1 MMKKLPMILA
11 PLFLVGCLTMDDVAS
26 LTSPYG
32 TNPAQAGVRPSPSS
46 YQSAYGD
53 GYRQGYR
60 AGFHDGRNGMGYRA
74 SSNYGGSSYNAAF
87 SDGYYK
93 GYAEG
98 YHEGR
103 RGYGYECAM

>member
-1 MMKKLPMILA
+1 MILA
-11 PLFLVGCLTMDDVAS
+11 PLLLAGCLTVDDVAS
-26 LTSPYG
+26 LTSPYAM
-32 TNPAQAGVRPSPSS
+32 NPAQAGVRPSPAS
-46 YQSAYGD
+46 YQPAYAD

-60 AGFHDGRNGMGYRA
+60 SGYHNGRQGMRYSA

-103 RGYGYECAM
+103 RGYSYECAL